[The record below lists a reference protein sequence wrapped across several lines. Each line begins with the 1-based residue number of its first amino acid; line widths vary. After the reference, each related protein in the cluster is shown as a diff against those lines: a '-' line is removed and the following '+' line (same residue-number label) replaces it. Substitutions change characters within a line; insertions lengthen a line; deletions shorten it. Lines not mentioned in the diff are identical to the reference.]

1 MNKKYDD
8 PSYFDN
14 RELSWLEFNQ
24 RVLDEAMNDQNP
36 LFERIKFLS
45 IVSSNLDEFIMV
57 RVASLKEQINL
68 GYEKKDI
75 SGLTPKGQLRKIA
88 KRTHCLVSEQYDHYK
103 REIVPM
109 LKKKDLHLIH
119 TNELTKEQE
128 DYMES
133 YFNEVIYP
141 VLTPLAVDSSRPFPL
156 ILNKSLNVAILLER
170 AGEEV
175 FATVQVPS
183 VLPRI
188 IEIPHQG
195 KKIKFFVMLEDV
207 IQLFMQRLFVGYKAL
222 CAYPYRITRNA
233 DLSIDEQEAD
243 DLLVEVEKSIKKR
256 KWGEAIRLEVDNT
269 MDERLVNIL
278 RSSLAIHEKDI
289 YYVDGPLDLTF
300 LMKLYDLKGYDKLR
314 YERYVPS
321 KPRDLLG
328 DDTIFDHIR
337 KRDIFM
343 HHPYESFSSVVSLI
357 KRAAK
362 DDRVLAIKQT
372 LYRVSGQSPIIRAL
386 AEAAESGKQVTVLVE
401 LKARFDEEKN
411 IQWARRLEKS
421 GCHVIYGL
429 VGLKTHA
436 KLTLIVRR
444 ENDGIRRFVHLGTG
458 NYNDMTAKHYTD
470 MGILT
475 CNEKIGA
482 DASAVFNTLSGYSE
496 PPKLY
501 KLIMAPTGLR
511 NRCMQLIER
520 EEQHARQGKKA
531 KIVAKMNS
539 LCDPG
544 IMKALY
550 KAASAGVK
558 IDLIVRGI
566 CGMKPNIK
574 GISESIT
581 IRSIVGRYLEHSRI
595 FYFYNDGFE
604 DIYLSSAD
612 WMPRNFNRRVE
623 LFFPIEDERIKE
635 RLKHILNVMLQ
646 DTVKAKVKTI
656 NGDYTKIEPGGKR
669 PIDSQDYFLKLAK
682 KAIKSYSVEMDK
694 EVFVPI
700 RSE

>member
-1 MNKKYDD
+1 MSNKFDN
-8 PSYFDN
+8 PVLFDN

-24 RVLDEAMNDQNP
+24 RVLDEAMNHHNP
-36 LFERIKFLS
+36 LFERIKFLA

-57 RVASLKEQINL
+57 RVASLKEQVNM
-68 GYEKKDI
+68 GYDKKDI
-75 SGLTPKGQLRKIA
+75 AGLTPKKQLRKISR
-88 KRTHCLVSEQYDHYK
+88 RTHLLVEEQYEHYQQ
-103 REIVPM
+103 EIVPL
-109 LKKKDLHLIH
+109 LKEKGIHLIH
-119 TNELTKEQE
+119 TDELTDDQE
-128 DYMES
+128 MYLEE

-156 ILNKSLNVAILLER
+156 ILNKSLNVAILLQR
-170 AGEEV
+170 GGEEV
-175 FATVQVPS
+175 FATVQVPA

-188 IEIPHQG
+188 IEIPND
-195 KKIKFFVMLEDV
+195 KKKVKYFVMLEDV
-207 IQLFMQRLFVGYKAL
+207 MRLFIQRLFVGYIVL

-243 DLLVEVEKSIKKR
+243 DLLIEVERSIKKR
-256 KWGEAIRLEVDNT
+256 KWGEAIRLEVDQA
-269 MDERLVNIL
+269 MDQELVEYL
-278 RSSLAIHEKDI
+278 KSSLAIHEKDI
-289 YYVDGPLDLTF
+289 YHVDGPVDLTF
-300 LMKLYDLKGYDKLR
+300 LTKLYEIKGYDKLR

-328 DDTIFDHIR
+328 DGNIFDRIR
-337 KRDIFM
+337 QGDIFM
-343 HHPYESFSSVVSLI
+343 HHPYESFSPVVSLI

-362 DDRVLAIKQT
+362 DDKVLAIKQT
-372 LYRVSGQSPIIRAL
+372 LYRVSGQSPIVRAL

-401 LKARFDEEKN
+401 LKARFDEENN

-436 KLTLIVRR
+436 KLTLIVRM
-444 ENDGIRRFVHLGTG
+444 EDDGIRRFVHLGTG
-458 NYNDMTAKHYTD
+458 NYNDMTAKYYTD

-496 PPKLY
+496 PPRLY
-501 KLIMAPTGLR
+501 KLVMAPTGLR
-511 NRCMQLIER
+511 TRCMRLIER
-520 EEQHARQGKKA
+520 EERHALAGRKA
-531 KIVAKMNS
+531 KIIAKMNS

-550 KAASAGVK
+550 KAASAGVE
-558 IDLIVRGI
+558 IELIVRGI
-566 CGMKPNIK
+566 CGLKPGIE
-574 GISESIT
+574 GISDTIT

-595 FYFYNDGFE
+595 FYFYNDGNE

-612 WMPRNFNRRVE
+612 WMPRNLGRRVE
-623 LFFPIEDERIKE
+623 IFFPIEDERIKE
-635 RLKHILNVMLQ
+635 RIKHILRKMLQ
-646 DTVKAKVKTI
+646 DTIKAKMKTPD
-656 NGDYTKIEPGGKR
+656 GDYVNIQDEGKLL
-669 PIDSQDYFLKLAK
+669 DSQDYFLELAK
-682 KAIKSYSVEMDK
+682 NAVKHYNVEIEK
-694 EVFVPI
+694 EIFVPI